1 MMTEDLWID
10 LIMIVMLSS
19 IIAQNMG
26 LRDRLKKV
34 EATLDRQK

>member
-1 MMTEDLWID
+1 MTEDLWID

-19 IIAQNMG
+19 IIAQNMR
-26 LRDRLKKV
+26 LRDRLKKI